1 MALIAYASLNTL
13 RTDSVGS
20 QGLKIGAKVP
30 PFAAPLALGTIEGDV
45 NVARKA
51 NQGSAGRRPAC
62 SVRGPQILNSCEL
75 AEGGPFVLAFLA
87 TRGTQCTRE
96 LDRLARVRARHPRVQ
111 VAAVSI
117 RGDRDD
123 LRALVRRHGWRFP
136 VAWDRDGILA
146 NLFGVAVCPQ
156 LTYALPGGVV
166 QATSVGRARRRGAR
180 PALRRARA
188 RGARDDRRR
197 DRARTRRSRR
207 AGSTASS
214 RSSSP
219 SCGWSRSSRRRPGG
233 ARRARCAS
241 AWRCWPIA
249 STAPAR

>member
-1 MALIAYASLNTL
+1 VSAPKPQRLPGGASRYAWFVAIVGVALIAYVSLNTL

-51 NQGSAGRRPAC
+51 NQGSAGKRPAC
-62 SVRGPQILNSCEL
+62 SVRGAQILNSCEL
-75 AEGGPFVLAFLA
+75 GERGPFVLAFLA

-96 LDRLARVRARHPRVQ
+96 LDRLARVGVRHPGVQ

-123 LRALVRRHGWRFP
+123 LRALVREHGWRFP

-146 NLFGVAVCPQ
+146 NLYGVAVCPQ
-156 LTYALPGGVV
+156 LTYALAGGVV
-166 QATSVGRARRRGAR
+166 QDTSVGELDDAG
-180 PALRRARA
+180 L
-188 RGARDDRRR
+188 DRRLAALER
-197 DRARTRRSRR
+197 E
-207 AGSTASS
+207 S
-214 RSSSP
+214 RSMGP
-219 SCGWSRSSRRRPGG
+219 HP
-233 ARRARCAS
+233 
-241 AWRCWPIA
+241 
-249 STAPAR
+249 

>member
-1 MALIAYASLNTL
+1 MSAPRPPRLPGGAHRYGWFVAVVGVALIVYASLNTL
-13 RTDSVGS
+13 RTESVGS
-20 QGLKIGAKVP
+20 QGLKIGSKVP

-62 SVRGPQILNSCEL
+62 SVRGPQIVNSCQL

-96 LDRLARVRARHPRVQ
+96 LDRLARVRAHHPRVQ

-123 LRALVRRHGWRFP
+123 LRALVRRHRWRFP

-146 NLFGVAVCPQ
+146 NLYGVAVCPQ

-166 QATSVGRARRRGAR
+166 QATSVGELGDRELDRRFATLERT
-180 PALRRARA
+180 ARA
-188 RGARDDRRR
+188 K
-197 DRARTRRSRR
+197 
-207 AGSTASS
+207 
-214 RSSSP
+214 
-219 SCGWSRSSRRRPGG
+219 GWRP
-233 ARRARCAS
+233 
-241 AWRCWPIA
+241 
-249 STAPAR
+249 

>member
-1 MALIAYASLNTL
+1 MSAPRPPRLPGGAHRYGWFVAVVGVALIAYASLNTL
-13 RTDSVGS
+13 RTHSVGS
-20 QGLKIGAKVP
+20 QGLKIGSKVP

-62 SVRGPQILNSCEL
+62 SVRGPQIVNSCAL

-87 TRGTQCTRE
+87 TRGTQ
-96 LDRLARVRARHPRVQ
+96 

-117 RGDRDD
+117 RGNRDD
-123 LRALVRRHGWRFP
+123 LRALVRQHGWRFP

-166 QATSVGRARRRGAR
+166 QATSVGELDDAG
-180 PALRRARA
+180 L
-188 RGARDDRRR
+188 DRRFVALER
-197 DRARTRRSRR
+197 ESR
-207 AGSTASS
+207 GM
-214 RSSSP
+214 
-219 SCGWSRSSRRRPGG
+219 
-233 ARRARCAS
+233 
-241 AWRCWPIA
+241 
-249 STAPAR
+249 TAP